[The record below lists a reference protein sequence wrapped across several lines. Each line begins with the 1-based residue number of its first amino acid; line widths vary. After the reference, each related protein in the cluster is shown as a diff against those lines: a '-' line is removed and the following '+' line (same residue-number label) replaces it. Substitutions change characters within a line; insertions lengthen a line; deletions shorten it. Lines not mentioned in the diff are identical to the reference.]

1 LKLESYRQTAGLRL
15 GGSGSP
21 GLAPFNARFVQV
33 GLTHRF

>member
-1 LKLESYRQTAGLRL
+1 VKYERYRQTAGLRI

-21 GLAPFNARFVQV
+21 GLEPFNANFMQV